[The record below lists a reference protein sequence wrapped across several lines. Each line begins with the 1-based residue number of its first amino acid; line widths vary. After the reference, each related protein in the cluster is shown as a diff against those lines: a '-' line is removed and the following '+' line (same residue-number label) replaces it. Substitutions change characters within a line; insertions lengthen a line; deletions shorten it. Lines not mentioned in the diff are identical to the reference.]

1 MVRQKRL
8 KSIDGQM
15 HATPQAASLSVGQSI
30 SSTLASFFLHDQN
43 LLHLSKPSTKLRI
56 IILKHS
62 ET

>member
-1 MVRQKRL
+1 
-8 KSIDGQM
+8 M

-43 LLHLSKPSTKLRI
+43 LLHLSNPSTKLRI